1 MWMFPCFGSW
11 GEREKAVRK
20 EYFFYVGRRSCGDRA
35 VGREMIGWFGEFIWV
50 AGISF

>member
-20 EYFFYVGRRSCGDRA
+20 EYFFYA
-35 VGREMIGWFGEFIWV
+35 VGREMIGWFGEFFWV